1 MSLALIEFLGLVG
14 ILAAIAAWGVR
25 RAGHIA
31 VAKWAEQ
38 YGLSP
43 SELSA
48 SMIERYLTWTRR
60 WRMVGAFLGVLA
72 FGKWILLDRMD
83 QPQPGISPWLIL
95 AVAGYLIGAIAAE
108 ITLHGIHGIEQ
119 LVVPAASLKERRPD
133 MYVQKSAIA
142 ILWSVGLLCIA
153 LIPAYLVVADEGHIQ
168 SRLGIVVAAPLGGLI
183 LAVVVGR
190 LIRYV
195 VLRPQPAVSD
205 ELQQVDNAMRS
216 SSLHAIVG
224 SAVALGLILFSV
236 VTSEFEGALEAQYPH
251 SRIDLISVL
260 TIGSLVLAIV
270 GWLSFGRPRRVPAR
284 LDPIPEG
291 RP

>member
-1 MSLALIEFLGLVG
+1 
-14 ILAAIAAWGVR
+14 
-25 RAGHIA
+25 
-31 VAKWAEQ
+31 
-38 YGLSP
+38 
-43 SELSA
+43 
-48 SMIERYLTWTRR
+48 
-60 WRMVGAFLGVLA
+60 MVGAFLGVLA

-119 LVVPAASLKERRPD
+119 PVVPAASLKERRPD

-153 LIPAYLVVADEGHIQ
+153 LIPAYLAVADEGHIQ
-168 SRLGIVVAAPLGGLI
+168 SRLGIVVAASLGGLI

-251 SRIDLISVL
+251 SRIDLISAL